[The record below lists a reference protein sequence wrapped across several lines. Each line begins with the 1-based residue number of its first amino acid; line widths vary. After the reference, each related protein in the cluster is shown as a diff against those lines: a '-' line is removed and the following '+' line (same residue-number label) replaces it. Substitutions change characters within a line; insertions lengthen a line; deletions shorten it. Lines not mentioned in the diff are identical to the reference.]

1 MRRRDF
7 LSLAGGAIV
16 LPHVASSQQ
25 AARVPKIGHL
35 WHAGNAEEEGPYFK
49 ALIEGFE
56 SLGYADGQNIL
67 LVHRFPNE
75 IPERFKTM
83 AAELVSMNVDVL
95 MGGNT
100 ASSYLKN
107 ATSTIPI
114 VFYFVADPIGQK
126 LVSSLARPDGN
137 ATGFASFGP
146 DLAGKRLQFLKEIVP
161 SLSHVA
167 LLSNPNESVARM
179 YAEVYQSTGAQLGL
193 AVEPFEARSVQELE
207 PAFDAM
213 ARAGMQAVTVTSGG
227 LAFQGRSIIPKLAL
241 MRRLPLGTFS
251 RETFE
256 HGALISYGP
265 NQLAMRRRSTVYVD
279 RILKGAKPG
288 DLPVE
293 QPATF
298 ELLINLKTAK
308 TLGLVIPPQLLGIA
322 DEVVEAL

>member
-7 LSLAGGAIV
+7 LLLAGGTIV
-16 LPHVASSQQ
+16 LPRYALSQYASI
-25 AARVPKIGHL
+25 PKIGHL

-49 ALIEGFE
+49 ALIEGFGR
-56 SLGYADGQNIL
+56 LGYVDGHNVL
-67 LVHRFPNE
+67 LIHRFPNE
-75 IPERFKTM
+75 NPDHFKTM

-95 MGGNT
+95 MGGNA

-114 VFYFVADPIGQK
+114 IFYFVADPIGLK
-126 LVSSLARPDGN
+126 LVDSLARPGGN

-146 DLAGKRLQFLKEIVP
+146 DLAGKRLQFLKEIIP
-161 SLSHVA
+161 KLSQVA

-179 YAEVYQSTGAQLGL
+179 YADVYQDMGARLGL
-193 AVEPFEARSVQELE
+193 AVKPFEARSIQELE

-213 ARAGMQAVTVTSGG
+213 VRAGVQAVTVTSGG
-227 LAFQGRSIIPKLAL
+227 LAFQGRSIIPRLAL

-265 NQLAMRRRSTVYVD
+265 NQLAMCRRSTVYVD
-279 RILKGAKPG
+279 RILKGAKPS

-293 QPATF
+293 QPATL
-298 ELLINLKTAK
+298 ELLINVGTAK
-308 TLGLVIPPQLLGIA
+308 TLGLDVPRELLARA
-322 DEVVEAL
+322 DEVVEPQ